1 MVSKSSGLPGYS
13 TATGRLRA
21 RDVDRVNTRARLDIA
36 YEEGQLGA
44 DEYHDRSDRAAAAE
58 TLGQLHR
65 LVADLQPSPE
75 TADLP
80 LPPQDSPR
88 LRHRGGEYA
97 ADVRARDADR
107 AATCVILDAARG
119 DGQLSDDDHRALTE
133 LAGAAKTLG
142 DLTEL
147 TADLQRPANAPA
159 EPRRPRSRRGALVA
173 GVAMAA
179 ACAAVAGFAATHRS
193 APAPAAPP
201 AAPAAAQPLVVP
213 MPQLTTP
220 EGFAL
225 LRDRFRA
232 KFGGTV
238 VDELTLFPGYAYV
251 EAAPAGQPNRVIRW
265 SYQGG
270 FKPSGDPTT
279 RRIDT
284 PTFDLATVD
293 PAVLGGLLAE
303 APGLLRVDGGTVT
316 HVGFE
321 VDTTSGA
328 PQISVYVGNRFDE
341 SGYLEAT
348 PSGDKVRVSP
358 FDR

>member
-1 MVSKSSGLPGYS
+1 M
-13 TATGRLRA
+13 
-21 RDVDRVNTRARLDIA
+21 NTRARLDVA

-65 LVADLQPSPE
+65 LVTDLQPSPE
-75 TADLP
+75 TADLT
-80 LPPQDSPR
+80 LPPPDSLR
-88 LRHRGGEYA
+88 LRHRGGEYSGG
-97 ADVRARDADR
+97 VRARDADR
-107 AATCVILDAARG
+107 AATCAILDAARG
-119 DGQLSDDDHRALTE
+119 DGQLSEDDHRALTE

-147 TADLQRPANAPA
+147 TADLQRPADAPP
-159 EPRRPRSRRGALVA
+159 EPRRPRSRRGWWAA
-173 GVAMAA
+173 GVAVAA
-179 ACAAVAGFAATHRS
+179 VCSAVAGFAATHRPAA
-193 APAPAAPP
+193 APAPPP
-201 AAPAAAQPLVVP
+201 AAPAMAQPLVVP
-213 MPQLTTP
+213 MPRLTTA

-225 LRDRFRA
+225 LREQFRA

-238 VDELTLFPGYAYV
+238 VDELTLFPGYASL
-251 EAAPAGQPNRVIRW
+251 EAAPTGQPNRVVRW

-270 FKPSGDPTT
+270 FTPSGDPTT
-279 RRIDT
+279 RRVDT

-303 APGLLRVDGGTVT
+303 APGLLRVDGGAVT
-316 HVGFE
+316 HVRFE
-321 VDTTSGA
+321 NDTISRG
-328 PQISVYVGNRFDE
+328 PRISVYVGNDFNE

-348 PSGDKVRVSP
+348 PSGDKTRVSP